1 MKTAGQ
7 CIAYLE
13 NLKGTQFYKEK
24 PLFQRW
30 IKDIQEN
37 LKRLEQ
43 IETPVRKLT
52 KEKLKAMQKFI
63 NENY

>member
-1 MKTAGQ
+1 MKTASE
-7 CIAYLE
+7 CIKQLE
-13 NLKGTQFYKEK
+13 KLKETQFYKEK
-24 PLFQRW
+24 PLFQKD
-30 IKDIQEN
+30 IKDTIEN

-63 NENY
+63 NERY